1 MIAFRAMTPEA
12 LERIETKIAFLE
24 GANAE
29 LSDVVYRQ
37 RQEIDELKAR
47 LVALGARRVERDYP
61 EGADHV
67 VLADPDGNL
76 FCVVA

>member
-1 MIAFRAMTPEA
+1 MIAFRPMTPET

-47 LVALGARRVERDYP
+47 LVALGARLDAAQS
-61 EGADHV
+61 EGGRPYSLEEEKPPHY
-67 VLADPDGNL
+67 
-76 FCVVA
+76 